1 MRRPALKISEQTLQ
15 SAVIATARAL
25 GWRVAHFRPAKTEK
39 GWRTPVEADGAGW
52 PDLTLVRRERLLF
65 AELKSASGSLDPEQT
80 VWLRALQQTGAEVVV
95 WDDRDWTSG
104 HIEEVLR

>member
-1 MRRPALKISEQTLQ
+1 MRRPAPKISEAALQ
-15 SAVIATARAL
+15 SAVIATAHAF

-65 AELKSASGSLDPEQT
+65 AELKSASGSLGPEQT
-80 VWLRALQQTGAEVVV
+80 VWLRALRATGAEVVV